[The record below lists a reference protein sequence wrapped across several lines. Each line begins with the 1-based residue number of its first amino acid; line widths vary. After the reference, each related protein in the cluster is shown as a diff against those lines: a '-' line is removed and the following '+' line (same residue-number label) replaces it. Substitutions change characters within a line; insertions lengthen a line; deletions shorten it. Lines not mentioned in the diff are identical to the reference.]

1 MCYRRRAL
9 LVAAVFVMSCKKQ
22 PPKGDLPPPVA
33 PPTSATATP
42 PAPPAA
48 APANPHGA
56 MGAPHGAIPEQTPPK
71 TLEPLPEGRVAMGP
85 FSLAPPAGWTAK
97 PITSSMRAA
106 DFVLPAK
113 AGAEAEL
120 IVTYFG
126 PNGAGSLDDNVNR
139 WVGQFTQPDGKT
151 SRDAAKTEKLTL
163 AGQEATVISISGHY
177 AAQAMPG
184 GAAAVD
190 KQDQALLAAIVA
202 SPSGPYYFKLV
213 GAKSTIDANAAA
225 FRAMLTSMKLR

>member
-1 MCYRRRAL
+1 
-9 LVAAVFVMSCKKQ
+9 MSCKKQ

-33 PPTSATATP
+33 PPTSATAAP
-42 PAPPAA
+42 PAPPSST
-48 APANPHGA
+48 APASPHATMGTSPHGA
-56 MGAPHGAIPEQTPPK
+56 TPEQTPPK

-106 DFVLPAK
+106 DFLLPAK
-113 AGAEAEL
+113 PGAEAEL
-120 IVTYFG
+120 VVTYFG
-126 PNGAGSLDDNVNR
+126 PNGAGSIDDNVER
-139 WVGQFTQPDGKT
+139 WVGQFTQADGKS
-151 SRDAAKTEKLTL
+151 SRDVAKIEKLTF
-163 AGQEATVISISGHY
+163 AGQDATVIAVSGHY

-184 GAAAVD
+184 GAGAVD
-190 KQDQALLAAIVA
+190 KQDQSLLAAIVV